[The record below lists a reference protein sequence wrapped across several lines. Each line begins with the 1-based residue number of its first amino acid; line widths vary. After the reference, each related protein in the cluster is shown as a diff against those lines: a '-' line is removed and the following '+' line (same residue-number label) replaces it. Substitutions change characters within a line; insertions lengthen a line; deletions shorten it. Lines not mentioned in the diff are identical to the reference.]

1 METASL
7 HCQQLMDSL
16 HQYMAVNM
24 ETLLEARL
32 LDELSPWHIKQ
43 LSSAVQGHQAAK
55 SPFSRLQLPV
65 SLATSVNVNRE
76 WLAMQDTP
84 HPIVRSQP
92 KAQPKRSPKT
102 RRRSSRPASPGTPSK
117 PNIVMPLTPL
127 LANTSEDL
135 FCMDEALVPPL
146 NLNLDEGV
154 SASAEGKELG
164 NTPKLGP
171 WKAKSLPKY
180 VSFSARILFLRCENL
195 RVDMKAV
202 LAEAEEIQA
211 SSASGRTQHPRPPA
225 SPLTPVH
232 RQRSGDGIH
241 VSFSLPKTHDVP
253 PQSSSP
259 GSSRS
264 TSTPAWRM
272 PNPSLLSALEPPSL
286 SPGRSSATLA
296 RIITPPGSMQVS
308 SEKTS
313 PAQPFSAPAVQKS
326 KSWSNQSSPGLGP
339 STTMHPSRL
348 PGLGPVISP
357 SKAKAKAGQTTTTH
371 HASPYVPFTRY
382 SPIHQC
388 AYQQRWECVDFTLDR
403 ACLSAILECA
413 DVLCR
418 DPAAT
423 EPAEQR
429 WGPCKGAAVTQGYTG
444 RRGRA
449 AGRGRIYEV
458 VDCGG
463 GAHSY

>member
-7 HCQQLMDSL
+7 HCQQLVDSL
-16 HQYMAVNM
+16 HQYMAVNI

-32 LDELSPWHIKQ
+32 LDEFSPWHIKQ
-43 LSSAVQGHQAAK
+43 LSSAVQGHQAVK
-55 SPFSRLQLPV
+55 SQFSRLQLPV
-65 SLATSVNVNRE
+65 SLATSVNANRE
-76 WLAMQDTP
+76 WLAMQDIP
-84 HPIVRSQP
+84 HPIVRSQS
-92 KAQPKRSPKT
+92 KAQPKTSPKT
-102 RRRSSRPASPGTPSK
+102 RRKSSQPASPGTPSK
-117 PNIVMPLTPL
+117 SNILMPLTPL

-135 FCMDEALVPPL
+135 FCMDESFVPPL

-154 SASAEGKELG
+154 NAPAVAMELG
-164 NTPKLGP
+164 NTPTVGP

-180 VSFSARILFLRCENL
+180 VSFCARVFILICKNL
-195 RVDMKAV
+195 RVDMKVV
-202 LAEAEEIQA
+202 LAEAEEMQA

-272 PNPSLLSALEPPSL
+272 PNPTLLSALEPPSL
-286 SPGRSSATLA
+286 SPSRSSATVA
-296 RIITPPGSMQVS
+296 RITPPGSMQAS
-308 SEKTS
+308 SKKMS

-339 STTMHPSRL
+339 STMMHPSRL

-357 SKAKAKAGQTTTTH
+357 SKAKAKAGQTTPTH

-388 AYQQRWECVDFTLDR
+388 AYQQWRERVDFALNR

-413 DVLCR
+413 NVLCR
-418 DPAAT
+418 DPAAA
-423 EPAEQR
+423 EPAEQH

-444 RRGRA
+444 RRG
-449 AGRGRIYEV
+449 
-458 VDCGG
+458 
-463 GAHSY
+463 